1 VKKADDNPWLIVG
14 RYLALMTT
22 VPASIFVGYELG
34 AWLDERFGTH
44 FLSIVFVI
52 LGTVAGFTP
61 IFRDLTKD
69 SLGKK

>member
-1 VKKADDNPWLIVG
+1 MDDNPWLAVG

-22 VPASIFVGYELG
+22 VPASIFVGYEIG
-34 AWLDERFGTH
+34 AWLDERLSTH

-61 IFRDLTKD
+61 IFRDLTQRDLTKKD
-69 SLGKK
+69 D